1 MIPKIILKTFS
12 AIVIV
17 IVTAKIT
24 RKRRRLEPWVAR
36 QKIEDEKKKIHSIVM
51 YIFVIYANS
60 YNNIVRR

>member
-36 QKIEDEKKKIHSIVM
+36 QKIEDEEKKIHSIVM